1 MKKICKPLL
10 LPQVLSTDFNSTI
23 IVSALALTEMILHP
37 DGRWT
42 FLFVFWFILW
52 LTFLRRGETG
62 RGNKSWIIP
71 LNSLNIRRKIG
82 RRSLMKTTN
91 GICPESF
98 WSYEL
103 VLTIKKLFPEKRPTL
118 EMSPNFT
125 SNIKQINQLLFP
137 LKLENHTFSDK
148 FKWNR
153 S

>member
-1 MKKICKPLL
+1 MLSCEVCKVFKSNYFEEDL
-10 LPQVLSTDFNSTI
+10 QTTASTTSSFHWLQFHNNC
-23 IVSALALTEMILHP
+23 VSALALTEMILHP
-37 DGRWT
+37 EGRWT

-71 LNSLNIRRKIG
+71 LNSLNIRRKIW

-103 VLTIKKLFPEKRPTL
+103 VLTIKKFFPEKRPTL
-118 EMSPNFT
+118 RIVS
-125 SNIKQINQLLFP
+125 
-137 LKLENHTFSDK
+137 K
-148 FKWNR
+148 FR
-153 S
+153 F